1 MNTLTLEKHCWAEID
16 LTALRENYEYI
27 RRTVGG
33 PVCAVVKA
41 DAYGH
46 GDNVIARVLQEAGAA
61 GFAVSSLGE
70 GRHLRRGGITTPI
83 LILGYADPTYA
94 AVLAANDLITTCY
107 STEYAQALSA
117 AAVKAGVKVKV
128 HLKIDTGMGRIG
140 FAVRSGFAETIR
152 ELEALYALPGLD
164 ICGVFQHFAVA
175 DSVEPDDE
183 RYTDEQHAL
192 FAQVVER
199 LRADGCPVGTV
210 HCANS
215 AAQMRHPEWHHSLT
229 RAGIILYGLDPSPEV
244 HFDGLRP
251 TMTLKSVVEFVKD
264 LLPGE
269 SVSYGRTYT
278 ANTPR
283 KVATVCVGYADGYP
297 RALSGSNGNP
307 NAGVM
312 SIRGKPA
319 PIIGRVCM
327 DQTLVDVTDIP
338 DVKMNDEV
346 TVFGPEN
353 AAIGADTADSIAAK
367 TGTINY
373 EIICGISRR
382 VPRVY
387 LRDGAPVR
395 IWNDLEET

>member
-1 MNTLTLEKHCWAEID
+1 MKFEKHCWAEID
-16 LTALRENYEYI
+16 LDALRHNFAYI
-27 RRTVGG
+27 RQAVGG

-46 GDNVIARVLQEAGAA
+46 GDVATAKTIQQAGVA

-70 GRHLRRGGITTPI
+70 GHHLRHHGITIPI
-83 LILGYADPTYA
+83 LILGYADPAHA
-94 AVLAANDLITTCY
+94 ATLAEDDIATACF

-117 AAVKAGVKVKV
+117 AAVQAGVRVKV
-128 HLKIDTGMGRIG
+128 HIK
-140 FAVRSGFAETIR
+140 IR
-152 ELEALYALPGLD
+152 EVEALYALPGLA
-164 ICGVFQHFAVA
+164 ICGIFQHFAVA
-175 DSVEPDDE
+175 DSDAPDDLA
-183 RYTDEQHAL
+183 YTEEQYDL
-192 FAQVVER
+192 FTRVVDR
-199 LRADGCPVGTV
+199 LQADGYATGTV

-215 AAQMRHPEWHHSLT
+215 AAQLRHPEWRRDMT

-251 TMTLKSVVEFVKD
+251 TMTLKSVVAFVKD

-312 SIRGKPA
+312 SVRGKPA

>member
-140 FAVRSGFAETIR
+140 FAVRSGFDETIH
-152 ELEALYALPGLD
+152 ELEALYTLPGLD

-175 DSVEPDDE
+175 DSNTPADTA
-183 RYTDEQHAL
+183 YTDEQHAL
-192 FAQVVER
+192 FARVVAR
-199 LRADGCPVGTV
+199 LQADGFATGTV

-215 AAQMRHPEWHHSLT
+215 AAQLRHPEWRHDMT
-229 RAGIILYGLDPSPEV
+229 RAGIILYGLDPSDDVRFPALQPV
-244 HFDGLRP
+244 
-251 TMTLKSVVEFVKD
+251 MSLKCVVTFVKD
-264 LLPGE
+264 LQPGQ
-269 SVSYGRTYT
+269 SVSYGRTFT
-278 ANTPR
+278 AERPMR
-283 KVATVCVGYADGYP
+283 VATVCVGYADGYP
-297 RALSGSNGNP
+297 RRLSGGL
-307 NAGVM
+307 GVM
-312 SIRGKPA
+312 NIHGHAA
-319 PIIGRVCM
+319 PVVGRVCM
-327 DQTLVDVTDIP
+327 DQTLVDVTNIP
-338 DVKMNDEV
+338 EVKMGDEV
-346 TVFGPEN
+346 VVFGP
-353 AAIGADTADSIAAK
+353 GAEDTADIIAKK
-367 TGTINY
+367 TNTINY
-373 EIICGISRR
+373 EIVCGLARR

-387 LRDGAPVR
+387 KENGTVCK

>member
-70 GRHLRRGGITTPI
+70 GRHLRSGGITTPI

-199 LRADGCPVGTV
+199 LRADGYPVGTV

>member
-140 FAVRSGFAETIR
+140 FAVRSGFDETIH
-152 ELEALYALPGLD
+152 ELEALYTLPGLD

-175 DSVEPDDE
+175 DSNTPADTA
-183 RYTDEQHAL
+183 YTDEQHAL
-192 FAQVVER
+192 FARVVAR
-199 LRADGCPVGTV
+199 LQADGFATGTV

-215 AAQMRHPEWHHSLT
+215 AAQLRHPEWRHDMT
-229 RAGIILYGLDPSPEV
+229 RAGIILYGLDPSDDVRFPALQPV
-244 HFDGLRP
+244 
-251 TMTLKSVVEFVKD
+251 MSLKCVVTFVKD
-264 LLPGE
+264 LQPGQ
-269 SVSYGRTYT
+269 SVSYGRTFT
-278 ANTPR
+278 AERPMR
-283 KVATVCVGYADGYP
+283 VATVCVGYADGYP
-297 RALSGSNGNP
+297 RRLSGGL
-307 NAGVM
+307 GVM
-312 SIRGKPA
+312 NIHGHAA
-319 PIIGRVCM
+319 PVVGRVCM
-327 DQTLVDVTDIP
+327 DQTMLDVTDIP
-338 DVKMNDEV
+338 DVKMGDEV
-346 TVFGPEN
+346 TVFGP
-353 AAIGADTADSIAAK
+353 GGGDTADTIAAK
-367 TGTINY
+367 TQTINY
-373 EIICGISRR
+373 EIVCGLARR

-387 LRDGAPVR
+387 KENGKICE

>member
-1 MNTLTLEKHCWAEID
+1 MKFEKHCWAEID
-16 LTALRENYEYI
+16 LDALRHNFAYI
-27 RRTVGG
+27 RQAVGG

-46 GDNVIARVLQEAGAA
+46 GDVATAKAIQQAGVA

-70 GRHLRRGGITTPI
+70 GHHLRHYGITIPI
-83 LILGYADPTYA
+83 LILGYADPAHA
-94 AVLAANDLITTCY
+94 ATLAEDDIATACF

-117 AAVKAGVKVKV
+117 AAVQAGVRVKV
-128 HLKIDTGMGRIG
+128 HIKIDTGMGRIG
-140 FAVRSGFAETIR
+140 FAVRSGFEETIR
-152 ELEALYALPGLD
+152 EVEALYALPGLA
-164 ICGVFQHFAVA
+164 ICGIFQHFAVA
-175 DSVEPDDE
+175 DSDAPDDLA
-183 RYTDEQHAL
+183 YTEEQYDL
-192 FAQVVER
+192 FTRVVDR
-199 LRADGCPVGTV
+199 LQADGYATGTV

-215 AAQMRHPEWHHSLT
+215 AAQLRHPEWRRDMT